1 MTLRRLACFLVAAS
15 LPLTLPVSCSTVHRP
30 QSLRYTSYNI
40 QGPGSDTAMSALL
53 EPYSDR
59 LRRTMDDSLG
69 WLPATLTKGMPDPSL
84 GHFLADTYLA
94 MARLRFDSGVQVAF
108 LNAGGIRLNALA
120 PGRLRRGS
128 VYEVMPFDN
137 ELVILRVTGVQLQGY
152 LDHIAAEGG
161 GGVAGLR
168 MSIRQGR
175 ALDVTVQ
182 GRPLDTGTTYLM
194 ANSDYTVFS
203 GSYTGFRALP
213 VRRTG
218 YLLRDATID
227 YCTRFRD
234 AGRPIGVSL
243 DKRIQHVP

>member
-1 MTLRRLACFLVAAS
+1 MTLRRLARYPVAA
-15 LPLTLPVSCSTVHRP
+15 LLLMTLSVSCSTVHRP
-30 QSLRYTSYNI
+30 RSLRYTSYNI
-40 QGPGSDTAMSALL
+40 QATAVDSPMLGFL
-53 EPYSDR
+53 EPYSGR

-69 WLPATLTKGMPDPSL
+69 WLPATLSKVMPDPSL

-94 MARLRFDSGVQVAF
+94 MARARFDSGVQVAF
-108 LNAGGIRLNALA
+108 INAGGIRLNTLPA
-120 PGRLRRGS
+120 GRLRRGA

-137 ELVILRVTGVQLQGY
+137 ELVILRVTGAQLQSY

-161 GGVAGLR
+161 GGVSGLR
-168 MSIRQGR
+168 MTIREGK
-175 ALDVTVQ
+175 AVDVTVQ
-182 GRPLDTGTTYLM
+182 GRPLDPGATYLM
-194 ANSDYTVFS
+194 ANSDYTVLS
-203 GSYTGFRALP
+203 GSYTGLRALP

-218 YLLRDATID
+218 YLLRDATIE

>member
-1 MTLRRLACFLVAAS
+1 MTLRRLARFRVPAL
-15 LPLTLPVSCSTVHRP
+15 LLTTLMVSCATVPRP

-40 QGPGSDTAMSALL
+40 QGLGVDSSMLGFL
-53 EPYSDR
+53 EPYSGR

-69 WLPATLTKGMPDPSL
+69 WLPETLTKGMPDPGL
-84 GHFLADTYLA
+84 GHFLADTYLS
-94 MARLRFDSGVQVAF
+94 MARQRFDSGVQVAF
-108 LNAGGIRLNALA
+108 INAGGIRLNNLPA
-120 PGRLRRGS
+120 GRLRRGA

-137 ELVILRVTGVQLQGY
+137 ELVILRVTGAQLQAY

-161 GGVAGLR
+161 GGVSGLR
-168 MSIRQGR
+168 MTIREGR
-175 ALDVTVQ
+175 AVDVTVQ
-182 GRPLDTGTTYLM
+182 GRPLDPGAVYVM

-203 GSYTGFRALP
+203 SGYPGFRALP

-227 YCTRFRD
+227 YCIRFRD